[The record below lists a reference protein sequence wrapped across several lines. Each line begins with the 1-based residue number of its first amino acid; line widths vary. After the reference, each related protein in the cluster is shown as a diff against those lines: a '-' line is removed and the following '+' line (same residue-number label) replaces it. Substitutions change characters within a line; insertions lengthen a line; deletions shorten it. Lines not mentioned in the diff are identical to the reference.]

1 MEAIKVSIIIP
12 VFNTSK
18 YLKQCLDSVINQTL
32 REIEIICIDDGST
45 DNSLNILKEYQQN
58 DKRIKILTQKHKK
71 QGAARNYGMSIACG
85 EYIGFVDS
93 DDWCELDMFEK
104 LYQRAIET
112 NSDITM
118 CAITTFN
125 NNNSNEYS
133 KADTYMNLDIFPKE
147 FLNKIF
153 KPDETLDFLMNIC
166 VCPPNKI
173 IKRKL
178 INSNNLR
185 FDEKTYYEDGAFFYD
200 SWLCAK
206 RISLIKHFGY
216 YYRMFSDTST
226 CFSNDFYKLQNFQV
240 LEDKKRILKKHK
252 VYKKLKKDFIS
263 YKRSSILYWL
273 YKITD
278 KRAKLIYLI
287 LILFSMPSCY
297 LEPLTTF
304 KRELWLLTQI
314 ILNNNKRIVFW
325 GASIFLECF
334 ISKYKISNENIIG
347 IIDKNPAKH
356 NKFIGKY
363 LCYPPENLKDLNA
376 DMVIITIV
384 NFSKSNQQ
392 SIKEFLKETGQNSV
406 SLKNLR
412 N

>member
-1 MEAIKVSIIIP
+1 MEDIKVSIIIP

-45 DNSLNILKEYQQN
+45 DNSLKILKEYQKN

-71 QGAARNYGMSIACG
+71 QGAARNYGISIACG

-104 LYQRAIET
+104 LYEKAKET

-133 KADTYMNLDIFPKE
+133 KEDTYTNLDIFPKE
-147 FLNKIF
+147 FFNRVF
-153 KPDETLDFLMNIC
+153 VPYETLDFLLNIC

-173 IKRKL
+173 IKHKL

-200 SWLCAK
+200 SWLCAE

-226 CFSNDFYKLQNFQV
+226 CFSNDFHKLQNFQV

-376 DMVIITIV
+376 DIVIITIV

-392 SIKEFLKETGQNSV
+392 SIREFLKETGKEIIVKSI
-406 SLKNLR
+406 
-412 N
+412 

>member
-1 MEAIKVSIIIP
+1 MEDIKVSIIIP

-45 DNSLNILKEYQQN
+45 DNSLKILKEYQKN

-71 QGAARNYGMSIACG
+71 QGAARNYGISIACG

-104 LYQRAIET
+104 LYEKAKET

-125 NNNSNEYS
+125 NNNSNEFS
-133 KADTYMNLDIFPKE
+133 KEDTYTNLDIFPKE
-147 FLNKIF
+147 FFNRVF
-153 KPDETLDFLMNIC
+153 VPYETLDFLLNIC

-173 IKRKL
+173 IKHKL

-185 FDEKTYYEDGAFFYD
+185 FDEKTYYEDGAFFYA
-200 SWLCAK
+200 SWLCAE

-226 CFSNDFYKLQNFQV
+226 CFSNDFNKLQNFQV

-263 YKRSSILYWL
+263 YKRNSILYWL

-278 KRAKLIYLI
+278 KRAKLLYYIFM
-287 LILFSMPSCY
+287 LFSMPSCY
-297 LEPLTTF
+297 LEPLISL
-304 KRELWLLTQI
+304 KREFWLLKQI
-314 ILNNNKRIVFW
+314 KLNKNKRIVLW
-325 GASIFLECF
+325 GASIFLENF
-334 ISKYKISNENIIG
+334 ISKYNINNNNIIN
-347 IIDKNPAKH
+347 IIDKNSNKH
-356 NKFIGKY
+356 NTTIGNY
-363 LCYPPENLKDLNA
+363 LCCSPEKLKELNV
-376 DMVIITIV
+376 DMVIITII
-384 NFSKSNQQ
+384 NFSKSNQH
-392 SIKEFLKETGQNSV
+392 SIKEFLNKTGQ
-406 SLKNLR
+406 KEIEIKCI
-412 N
+412 

>member
-1 MEAIKVSIIIP
+1 MKKFLLILLIAVALSTKNETDVPEKTHSEW
-12 VFNTSK
+12 F
-18 YLKQCLDSVINQTL
+18 
-32 REIEIICIDDGST
+32 EIIEKHYNIFYA
-45 DNSLNILKEYQQN
+45 SLP
-58 DKRIKILTQKHKK
+58 T
-71 QGAARNYGMSIACG
+71 
-85 EYIGFVDS
+85 
-93 DDWCELDMFEK
+93 
-104 LYQRAIET
+104 
-112 NSDITM
+112 
-118 CAITTFN
+118 
-125 NNNSNEYS
+125 
-133 KADTYMNLDIFPKE
+133 
-147 FLNKIF
+147 
-153 KPDETLDFLMNIC
+153 
-166 VCPPNKI
+166 
-173 IKRKL
+173 
-178 INSNNLR
+178 NLR
-185 FDEKTYYEDGAFFYD
+185 NAVT
-200 SWLCAK
+200 
-206 RISLIKHFGY
+206 
-216 YYRMFSDTST
+216 
-226 CFSNDFYKLQNFQV
+226 
-240 LEDKKRILKKHK
+240 ILKKHK

-363 LCYPPENLKDLNA
+363 LCYPPENWKDLNA
-376 DMVIITIV
+376 DIVIITIV

-392 SIKEFLKETGQNSV
+392 SIREFLKETGKEIIVKSI
-406 SLKNLR
+406 
-412 N
+412 